1 MTKLNQFGAQNKDAI
16 RKLPSYHVIILAK
29 NQTGRCESLQTGVG
43 VTSGLFMRDARVFR
57 RVSCQQ
63 YREGLI
69 VGSACEAGELYQA
82 ILNDKSP
89 NSGLPELADFYDYL
103 EVQPLGNNEFMI
115 DSAEDYEG
123 KFSEED
129 LREINRKIIA
139 LGEKFNKPVVATCDV
154 HFLDPEDEVYRRIIM
169 AGKGF
174 PDADNQPPLYLHTT
188 DEMLEEFEYLGS
200 AKAREIVIDESEPD
214 CRYDRDGFPR
224 CSPDKCPPVIADS
237 DQDVA

>member
-1 MTKLNQFGAQNKDAI
+1 MQRTRLGRVNLYKLV
-16 RKLPSYHVIILAK
+16 S
-29 NQTGRCESLQTGVG
+29 ESHLD
-43 VTSGLFMRDARVFR
+43 FYARR
-57 RVSCQQ
+57 PRIPKSELSK

-82 ILNDKSP
+82 ILNDKSEQRISRIV
-89 NSGLPELADFYDYL
+89 NFYDYL

-115 DSAEDYEG
+115 DSP
-123 KFSEED
+123 KITKVNSEED

-154 HFLDPEDEVYRRIIM
+154 HFLNPEDEVYRRIIM

-200 AKAREIVIDESEPD
+200 AKAREIVIENPN
-214 CRYDRDGFPR
+214 R
-224 CSPDKCPPVIADS
+224 IADMIETDFPGAS
-237 DQDVA
+237 G

>member
-29 NQTGRCESLQTGVG
+29 NQTGRVNLYKLVSESHLD
-43 VTSGLFMRDARVFR
+43 FYARR
-57 RVSCQQ
+57 PRIPKSELSK

-82 ILNDKSP
+82 ILNDKSEQRISRIV
-89 NSGLPELADFYDYL
+89 NFYDYL

-115 DSAEDYEG
+115 DSP
-123 KFSEED
+123 KITKVNSEED

-154 HFLDPEDEVYRRIIM
+154 HFLNPEDEVYRRIIM

-200 AKAREIVIDESEPD
+200 AKAREIVIENPN
-214 CRYDRDGFPR
+214 R
-224 CSPDKCPPVIADS
+224 IADMIERIS
-237 DQDVA
+237 RASG

>member
-1 MTKLNQFGAQNKDAI
+1 M
-16 RKLPSYHVIILAK
+16 
-29 NQTGRCESLQTGVG
+29 
-43 VTSGLFMRDARVFR
+43 
-57 RVSCQQ
+57 
-63 YREGLI
+63 I

-82 ILNDKSP
+82 ILNDKSEQRISRIV
-89 NSGLPELADFYDYL
+89 NFYDYL

-115 DSAEDYEG
+115 DSP
-123 KFSEED
+123 KITKVNSEED

-154 HFLDPEDEVYRRIIM
+154 HFLNPEDEVYRRIIM

-200 AKAREIVIDESEPD
+200 AKAREIVIENPNRIADMIERISPV
-214 CRYDRDGFPR
+214 R
-224 CSPDKCPPVIADS
+224 PDKCPPVIPDS
-237 DQDVA
+237 DKTLSEICYNKANSMYGK

>member
-1 MTKLNQFGAQNKDAI
+1 MWKCCAPEILQTLTKLNQFGAQNKDAI

-29 NQTGRCESLQTGVG
+29 NQTGRVNLYKLVSESHLD
-43 VTSGLFMRDARVFR
+43 FYARR
-57 RVSCQQ
+57 PRIPKSELSK

-82 ILNDKSP
+82 ILNDKSEQRISRIV
-89 NSGLPELADFYDYL
+89 NFYDYL

-115 DSAEDYEG
+115 DSP
-123 KFSEED
+123 KIPKVNSEED

-154 HFLDPEDEVYRRIIM
+154 HFLNPEDEVYRRIIM

-200 AKAREIVIDESEPD
+200 AKAREIVVRESEPD
-214 CRYDRDGFPR
+214 CRYDRTDFSGA
-224 CSPDKCPPVIADS
+224 SG
-237 DQDVA
+237 

>member
-1 MTKLNQFGAQNKDAI
+1 MWKCCATRNIKTLTKLNQFGAQNKDAI

-29 NQTGRCESLQTGVG
+29 NQTGRVNLYKLVSESHLD
-43 VTSGLFMRDARVFR
+43 FYARR
-57 RVSCQQ
+57 PRIPKSELSK

-82 ILNDKSP
+82 ILNDKSEQRISRIV
-89 NSGLPELADFYDYL
+89 NFYDYL

-115 DSAEDYEG
+115 DSP
-123 KFSEED
+123 KITKVNSEED

-154 HFLDPEDEVYRRIIM
+154 HFLNPEDEVYRRIIM

-200 AKAREIVIDESEPD
+200 AKARESRNRESEPD
-214 CRYDRDGFPR
+214 CRYDRTDFPGA
-224 CSPDKCPPVIADS
+224 SG
-237 DQDVA
+237 